1 MPNSGDSDEK
11 LRPDPCSPGTQ
22 CLSREAHTST
32 RVSLPGRDI
41 LLRVW
46 HTWQAPPFTP
56 DLKNNSECSVYQI
69 AWHCH
74 KSIA

>member
-1 MPNSGDSDEK
+1 MRNSDLIHALQG
-11 LRPDPCSPGTQ
+11 LNVYQ
-22 CLSREAHTST
+22 EAHTST

-46 HTWQAPPFTP
+46 HTWQALPFTP
-56 DLKNNSECSVYQI
+56 YLKNNSECSVYQI